1 MEKFNWIS
9 FSRINKILWN
19 NFSEAGFESQNELKK
34 IIIENLIIDQLSSKE
49 SLKSVILGSK
59 IENKFEI
66 IL

>member
-66 IL
+66 IF